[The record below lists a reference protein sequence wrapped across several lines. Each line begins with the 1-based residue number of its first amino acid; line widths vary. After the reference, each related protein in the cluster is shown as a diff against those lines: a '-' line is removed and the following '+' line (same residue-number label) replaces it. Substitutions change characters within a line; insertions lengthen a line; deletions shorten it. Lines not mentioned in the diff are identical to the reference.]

1 LRGLKRYKTVLIK
14 KSFYPHLARK
24 EYGIARLILEDMIYM
39 LTAAPK
45 FELVILDLPEPA
57 DVLEVISAHGDV
69 PSSLD
74 STVGLAIRQTSMSAQ
89 QAEYSIAPMPP
100 TFSGLQRDISKI
112 DRYWALALD
121 QYRSMNHADFWLS
134 PTKETVAHL
143 LKLISALS

>member
-1 LRGLKRYKTVLIK
+1 
-14 KSFYPHLARK
+14 
-24 EYGIARLILEDMIYM
+24 
-39 LTAAPK
+39 
-45 FELVILDLPEPA
+45 
-57 DVLEVISAHGDV
+57 V

-112 DRYWALALD
+112 DRYWASALD